1 MTLVP
6 ARATNHSAQNYD
18 VAMSQEPAA
27 STSAKPSPPPATNA
41 PAAAPIAPGTPEPRP
56 AVDPAAPHPALH
68 AVAWWRRFDIRIAA
82 LFGGAAL
89 IIVVAAGIFA
99 YSLIVEARMRS
110 FTQRLESL
118 ALSLANTIE
127 ADAIPGLNRRAD
139 GGAAWRAEWHERL
152 MRIVDREPDIDS
164 IYVLL
169 PTDRPAQ
176 LRFLLDASKASRVA
190 EPGELYDASEY
201 PFMLRGFSQVSVED
215 RVFADEFGATQ
226 SAYAPLRTAKN
237 EIVGIVGVDV
247 LAVRLDETRRQV
259 ILFCAAI
266 FGVAAGAVVVLAAL
280 VRRRVQRP
288 LSQALATT
296 AAIAAGRHEPAPR
309 EASADKNDDEFSLL
323 ASHLDD
329 LSRQLRDRERLRAT
343 FGLYVSDDLAK
354 AVLANGQTPTLG
366 GVERLATVLFADLSQ
381 YTRISE
387 QFSPV
392 EVVNLANEYLGAM
405 TTLVEQHGGCVID
418 FRGDCVMAV
427 FNAPVAQED
436 HADRALRCAILM
448 QQRMTQL
455 NGAWEARGLAER
467 WQKVGVDQ
475 ITLRIGLHTG
485 PVVAGHIGGASRMKY
500 CVMGDTVNVAA
511 GLQEMNKELGTRIA
525 ISEQVKQRAAAA
537 TGEGFVDCDLRPLRG
552 RLLGVHVFAM

>member
-1 MTLVP
+1 
-6 ARATNHSAQNYD
+6 
-18 VAMSQEPAA
+18 MSHQPAA
-27 STSAKPSPPPATNA
+27 SDSARPAPSDTP
-41 PAAAPIAPGTPEPRP
+41 PAAAALSRDEPSPAP
-56 AVDPAAPHPALH
+56 ASAAGAPVSHPALN
-68 AVAWWRRFDIRIAA
+68 ALPWWRRFDVRIAA
-82 LFGGAAL
+82 LFGGAAFL
-89 IIVVAAGIFA
+89 VVIAAGVFA
-99 YSLIVEARMRS
+99 YSLIVEARMQS

-118 ALSLANTIE
+118 ALSLANTVE

-139 GGAAWRAEWHERL
+139 GGAAWRAEWRERL
-152 MRIVDREPDIDS
+152 MRIVEREPDIDS

-169 PTDRPAQ
+169 PTERPAQ

-201 PFMLRGFSQVSVED
+201 PFMLRGFGQVSVED
-215 RVFADEFGATQ
+215 RVYADEFGATQ
-226 SAYAPLRTAKN
+226 SAYAPLRTSDN
-237 EIVGIVGVDV
+237 EVVAIVGVDV

-259 ILFCAAI
+259 VLFCAAI
-266 FGVAAGAVVVLAAL
+266 FGVAAGAVVLIAAL

-296 AAIAAGRHEPAPR
+296 AAIAAGRHEPAAPGA
-309 EASADKNDDEFSLL
+309 EGEKAGDEFSLL
-323 ASHLDD
+323 ARHLDD

-343 FGLYVSDDLAK
+343 FGLYVSDELAK
-354 AVLANGQTPTLG
+354 AVLANGRTPTLG

-418 FRGDCVMAV
+418 FRGDCIMAA

-436 HADRALRCAILM
+436 HADRALRCALLM

-467 WQKVGVDQ
+467 WQKAGVDQ

-511 GLQEMNKELGTRIA
+511 RLQEMNKELGTRIA
-525 ISEQVKQRAAAA
+525 ITEQVKQRASASSC
-537 TGEGFVDCDLRPLRG
+537 EGFVDCDLRPLRG